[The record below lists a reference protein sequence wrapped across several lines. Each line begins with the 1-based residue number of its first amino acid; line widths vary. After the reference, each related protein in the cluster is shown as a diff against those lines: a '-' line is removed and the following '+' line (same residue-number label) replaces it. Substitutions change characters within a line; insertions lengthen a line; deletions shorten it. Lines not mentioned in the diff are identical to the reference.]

1 MAHISRTQDVTDSEG
16 GTWRVFGDVD
26 TDNGTTYY
34 IIYGSSGTTIVE
46 GAYSKVSGLVGRLP
60 VGPDNFVGHVLDTLS
75 NMESGFNND
84 YPKPSNAGVKTLAD
98 LNDTKKMA
106 DPSATAGL
114 NGDVST
120 VGNKMADLGSV
131 GFSPDKLAGAFTSGA
146 IKMPSLPHLDSFA
159 GGLAAAVKN
168 SAPTITGLVAGAEGV
183 VGGLVKGVK
192 GELSGLMGGIASA
205 INSMTGV
212 GGGTLGV
219 PKLND
224 IMGPITGQS
233 PAMRAAMMDPTSPE
247 AVAAINTA
255 VANAN
260 NFFATAGIDL
270 NAPKPNGL
278 KSCMNFATNLHGL
291 GKDSGGFGTANMLG
305 AMATADHTG
314 DAIKASL
321 QEGKNNAV
329 LNDAAGVP
337 PPVHDSPTT
346 YTEDRARIDDK
357 ETKLLNSYEDS
368 PLLSYKLHNAEQ
380 CQALRTQILD
390 LDKQYAND
398 ASVVAGSQE
407 VYDAYTSLIASLRR
421 AIARGITSV

>member
-114 NGDVST
+114 NGDIST

-131 GFSPDKLAGAFTSGA
+131 GFSPNKLAGAFTSGA
-146 IKMPSLPHLDSFA
+146 IKMPNIPHLDSFA

-192 GELSGLMGGIASA
+192 GELSGLMGGIAGA
-205 INSMTGV
+205 INSMTGK
-212 GGGTLGV
+212 GSGTLGV
-219 PKLND
+219 PSLND
-224 IMGPITGQS
+224 VMGPITGQS
-233 PAMRAAMMDPTSPE
+233 PAMRAAMLDPTNPAS
-247 AVAAINTA
+247 VAAINAA
-255 VANAN
+255 VANTN

-270 NAPKPNGL
+270 TAPKPNGL

-291 GKDSGGFGTANMLG
+291 GADSGGFGTANMLG
-305 AMATADHTG
+305 AMATADHIG

-337 PPVHDSPTT
+337 PPVHDAPTT
-346 YTEDRARIDDK
+346 YTADRAALEKQETDLVTSYDD
-357 ETKLLNSYEDS
+357 SD
-368 PLLSYKLHNAEQ
+368 LLSDKLSNVEKSVAIRNQIYVLDQQYGNDPDMVTTDGSTIDSYNAQ
-380 CQALRTQILD
+380 IAALRAQI
-390 LDKQYAND
+390 A
-398 ASVVAGSQE
+398 AGN
-407 VYDAYTSLIASLRR
+407 
-421 AIARGITSV
+421 IT